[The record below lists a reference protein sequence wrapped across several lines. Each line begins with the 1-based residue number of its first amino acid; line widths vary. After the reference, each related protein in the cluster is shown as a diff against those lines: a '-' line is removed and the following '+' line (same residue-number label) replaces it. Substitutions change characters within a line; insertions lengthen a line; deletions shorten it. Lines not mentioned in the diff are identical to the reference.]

1 MRRLRGFTLIEIA
14 VVLFIGAL
22 ILGGVLQY
30 LAIQVAAAKITATK
44 TKQEAIKAALVNYIS
59 RNNQLPCPAD
69 PTIADGGAQN
79 GIAAATCAAAA
90 GGITVFPA
98 GTPVVATGSVPW
110 VSLGLSSEASID
122 GYSNRFTYQVVI
134 AATTLNAQSVAG
146 MKGAITVHSDA
157 PPIVPPAIGANQTNI
172 CTPGTATYNP
182 CAAVVVIVSHGLN
195 GAGAY
200 TDAGVR
206 IPLPTGAREL
216 ANANN
221 DSAFVVRTFTDAA
234 GNTYDDMVMALTAGE
249 LLAPL
254 TSGGGVQDYRATLSA
269 NFNVVKN
276 ALISAASGAV
286 TVLTGCDTQP
296 TPMCL
301 YAPAT
306 ACVAG
311 TCPVNQ
317 YQYGLPAADTLPT
330 ANTIPASAN
339 LPAVATSDPWG
350 NPIKYAVTTATI
362 TPTTAANLV
371 AFTLT
376 SYGPDGAAGTS
387 DDIAMIVYVSEFQAL
402 ASKFR

>member
-44 TKQEAIKAALVNYIS
+44 NKQEAIKAALVNYIS

-69 PTIADGGAQN
+69 PTIAAGAPQN
-79 GIAAATCAAAA
+79 GIAAANCSAAV
-90 GGITVFPA
+90 GGITVVPA
-98 GTPVVATGSVPW
+98 ADPLFSVATGSVPW
-110 VSLGLSSEASID
+110 VSLGLASEASID
-122 GYSNRFTYQVVI
+122 GYSNRFTYQVVT
-134 AATTLNAQSVAG
+134 AATTLNAQNVAG

-157 PPIVPPAIGANQTNI
+157 PTLVPPAIGANQTNI

-206 IPLPTGAREL
+206 IPLPAGAREL
-216 ANANN
+216 ANADNN
-221 DSAFVVRTFTDAA
+221 SAFVMRTFTDAA

-254 TSGGGVQDYRATLSA
+254 TSGGGVLDYRAALNA
-269 NFNVVKN
+269 NFNLIKN
-276 ALISAASGAV
+276 ALMVKAINESTSTSAPYSYSFPGSNVDVALVVTLAAAV
-286 TVLTGCDTQP
+286 SKDPWDKQIRYLQGSATVT
-296 TPMCL
+296 
-301 YAPAT
+301 AP
-306 ACVAG
+306 G
-311 TCPVNQ
+311 
-317 YQYGLPAADTLPT
+317 
-330 ANTIPASAN
+330 
-339 LPAVATSDPWG
+339 SDP
-350 NPIKYAVTTATI
+350 N
-362 TPTTAANLV
+362 NL

-376 SYGPDGAAGTS
+376 SEGPDRTFNTT
-387 DDIAMIVYVSEFQAL
+387 DDISMIVYVGEFL
-402 ASKFR
+402 AMAAKFR